1 MLNNLVELSL
11 RYKFLVLV
19 AFGVVAFLG
28 WRAVTTVPID
38 AFPDVTPVQVNIY
51 TESPGLAA
59 EDVEQLLT
67 FPVESG
73 MAGLQGVE
81 EIRSVSLFGLSYVA
95 VYFEDDMDIYFVRRL
110 VMERLQEVADRIPEG
125 YGTPEMGPNTSG
137 LGQVFWYT
145 VERVDQALEGTDTE
159 GATSAQTPGRGGSAS
174 STGTAGAGV
183 TAAGGGSAEQARAI
197 AELMDLRTLQDWSVR
212 LILRTAPGVDDVLSW
227 GGQERQ
233 YQVVVDPLRLIKYG
247 LSLRQLIEAVER
259 NNGQVGGQYIDQ
271 GPEQYLVRG
280 LGLVHDERDIG
291 NIVIKVEDGTPVY
304 VRDVAEVVQGP
315 ALRFGEVT
323 RDGREV
329 VLGMTLAR
337 IGENAKDVVDA
348 VKKKAAI
355 VASAL
360 PEGVV
365 LRPVYERTDLVEKA
379 VDTAVRALVEGSIL
393 VAIVL
398 FLFLGELRSALVVI
412 SALPLAMLIAFIF
425 MGEVGLS
432 ANLMSLAGL
441 AIGIGMMVDGAV
453 VMVEN
458 SFRIMAERRAEGA
471 TVNRTAAVLAAAREV
486 ANPVAFAILI
496 IIVVFLP
503 LFSLQGLE
511 GKLFKPMAFNISFA
525 MAGSLLLTLTL
536 IPVLAALILK
546 PKVERDT
553 WLVAGIKRGYMPLL
567 RWSLAHKK
575 TVGLSAILALVAS
588 LALFPL
594 LGKEFMPQLQEGS
607 IMWRVT
613 SIPSASL
620 DESIAVSKRI
630 EEALSAFPEVETTL
644 AMIGRAQKGE
654 TADVNYMEIYTGL
667 KSKEHWTHGS
677 IEALADTMRERLE
690 AVVPT
695 AVIAFTQPIQ
705 MRVEELISGVRATLA
720 IKLYGEDLSEL
731 DRLSEQIK
739 GVVAQVPGVADLS
752 LEANLGKPQIRIQVD
767 RMRLARYG
775 MNADEVL
782 TVVRN
787 GIGNEPVS
795 TLIDGVRRFDI
806 TVRLPDANKETVES
820 IGAIPLRTGDGA
832 VIPLSRVADIGVAEG
847 YSFVRREQLQRYAV
861 IQMDVRGRD
870 VDGFVSDANALIGA
884 QIDLPPGYWIEWG
897 GAFENQQRAL
907 QRLSVIVPLTI
918 FFIFV
923 LLYTAFNSMKY
934 ATLII
939 ANVPFATIGGL
950 VALYATGQY
959 LSVPSAIGFIA
970 VFGVAMLNGIVLVS
984 FINELREKGL
994 TVSEAVLRGTE
1005 LRLRPVLMTAS
1016 VAILGLIPML
1026 LSSGVGAETQR
1037 PLAKVVVGGLITST
1051 ALTLLLLPVIY
1062 EWIEGR
1068 TPKDPKEEKP

>member
-1 MLNNLVELSL
+1 MLNKLVEVSL
-11 RYKFLVLV
+11 RYKFLVIIIFL
-19 AFGVVAFLG
+19 VVAAMG
-28 WRAVTTVPID
+28 WRAATTVPID

-67 FPVESG
+67 FPIESG
-73 MAGLQGVE
+73 MAGLLGVK

-110 VMERLQEVADRIPEG
+110 VMERLLEVADRIPEG
-125 YGTPEMGPNTSG
+125 YGTPEMGPNSSG

-145 VERVDQALEGTDTE
+145 VERADEKLKDSITD
-159 GATSAQTPGRGGSAS
+159 
-174 STGTAGAGV
+174 
-183 TAAGGGSAEQARAI
+183 
-197 AELMDLRTLQDWSVR
+197 MDLRTLQDWTVR

-233 YQVVVDPLRLIKYG
+233 FQVVIEPLQLIKYG
-247 LSLRQLIEAVER
+247 LGFRDVMEVLEA
-259 NNGQVGGQYIDQ
+259 NNRQVGGQYINL

-280 LGLVHDERDIG
+280 LGLVRDETDIG
-291 NIVIKVEDGTPVY
+291 NIVVKVVDGTPVY
-304 VRDVAEVVQGP
+304 LRNVATIRQAP
-315 ALRFGEVT
+315 ALRFGAVT
-323 RDGREV
+323 RDGKEV
-329 VLGMTLAR
+329 VLGMALSR
-337 IGENAKDVVDA
+337 IGTNAKEVVDA
-348 VKKKAAI
+348 VKDKVDI
-355 VASAL
+355 VRSAL
-360 PEGVV
+360 PEGVKID
-365 LRPVYERTDLVEKA
+365 PVYERTDLVEKA
-379 VDTAVRALVEGSIL
+379 VETAVNALVEGSIL

-398 FLFLGELRSALVVI
+398 FLFLGELRSAIVVI
-412 SALPLAMLIAFIF
+412 AALPLAMLIAFIF
-425 MGEVGLS
+425 MEEAGLS

-453 VMVEN
+453 VMTEN
-458 SFRIMAERRAEGA
+458 AFRIMAEWRERGEK
-471 TVNRTAAVLAAAREV
+471 VDRTAAVLTAAREV
-486 ANPVAFAILI
+486 ASPIAFAILI

-503 LFSLQGLE
+503 LFSLEGLE

-525 MAGSLLLTLTL
+525 MAGSLLLTLTI
-536 IPVLAALILK
+536 IPVLAAIILK
-546 PKVERDT
+546 PKEERDT
-553 WLVAGIKRGYMPLL
+553 WLVAWIKRGYLPTLA
-567 RWSLAHKK
+567 WSLANKK
-575 TVGLSAILALVAS
+575 KVVAAAGVLLAGS
-588 LALFPL
+588 LALFPF

-613 SIPSASL
+613 SIPSTSL
-620 DESIAVSKRI
+620 EESIEVSKKI
-630 EEALSAFPEVETTL
+630 ELALSEFPEVTTTI
-644 AMIGRAQKGE
+644 AMIGRAEKGE

-667 KSKEHWTHGS
+667 TDKSEWTRS
-677 IEALADTMRERLE
+677 IEELVDDMRETLE
-690 AVVPT
+690 RVVPT
-695 AVIAFTQPIQ
+695 TVVAFTQPIQ

-720 IKLYGEDLSEL
+720 AKLYGEDLGEL
-731 DRLSEQIK
+731 DRLSQEIK
-739 GVVAQVPGVADLS
+739 GVIAQVPGVADLS
-752 LEANLGKPQIRIQVD
+752 LEANVGKPQVRIQVN
-767 RMRLARYG
+767 REQLARYG

-782 TVVRN
+782 TVVRT
-787 GIGNEPVS
+787 GIGSEPVS
-795 TLIDGVRRFDI
+795 ALLDGVKRFDI
-806 TVRLPDANKETVES
+806 TARLGDDSKSSVNAIRN
-820 IGAIPLRTGDGA
+820 IPLRTADGA
-832 VIPLSRVADIGVAEG
+832 IIPLSRVADVTVAEG

-870 VDGFVSDANALIGA
+870 VDGFVKEANALIEQ

-907 QRLSVIVPLTI
+907 KRLSIIVPLTI

-923 LLYTAFNSMKY
+923 LLYTAFNSVKF

-950 VALYATGQY
+950 VALFISGQY

-970 VFGVAMLNGIVLVS
+970 VFGVAMLNGIVLIS

-994 TVSEAVLRGTE
+994 SVSEAVRKGAE

-1037 PLAKVVVGGLITST
+1037 PLASVVVGGLFTST
-1051 ALTLLLLPVIY
+1051 LLTLVLLPVIY
-1062 EWIEGR
+1062 EWIETR
-1068 TPKDPKEEKP
+1068 KEKRS

>member
-1 MLNNLVELSL
+1 MLEKLVEISL
-11 RYKFLVLV
+11 RYKFLVIIV
-19 AFGVVAFLG
+19 FAVVAFAG
-28 WRAVTTVPID
+28 VRAVTTLPID

-73 MAGLQGVE
+73 MAGLPGVQD
-81 EIRSVSLFGLSYVA
+81 IRSVSLFGLSYVS
-95 VYFEDDMDIYFVRRL
+95 VYFEDDMDIYFARRL

-145 VERVDQALEGTDTE
+145 LERADEKLKGAITD
-159 GATSAQTPGRGGSAS
+159 
-174 STGTAGAGV
+174 
-183 TAAGGGSAEQARAI
+183 
-197 AELMDLRTLQDWSVR
+197 MDLRTLQDWSVR
-212 LILRTAPGVDDVLSW
+212 LILRTAPGVDDVMSW

-233 YQVVVDPLRLIKYG
+233 YQVQIDPRRLLKYG
-247 LSLRQLIEAVER
+247 VSYREVMESIEA
-259 NNGQVGGQYIDQ
+259 NNRQVGGQYINL

-280 LGLVHDERDIG
+280 LGLVSNEQDIG
-291 NIVIKVEDGTPVY
+291 SIVLKVADGTPVY
-304 VRDVAEVVQGP
+304 LRDIADIRQAP
-315 ALRFGEVT
+315 ALRAGAVT
-323 RDGREV
+323 RDGEEV
-329 VLGMTLAR
+329 VLGMALAR
-337 IGENAKDVVDA
+337 IGENAKTVVDA
-348 VKKKAAI
+348 VKTKLATAE
-355 VASAL
+355 SAL
-360 PEGVV
+360 PEGVK
-365 LRPVYERTDLVEKA
+365 LRPLYDRTELVEKA
-379 VDTAVRALVEGSIL
+379 VSTAERALIEGSIL

-412 SALPLAMLIAFIF
+412 AALPMAMLIAFIF

-453 VMVEN
+453 VMTEN
-458 SFRIMAERRAEGA
+458 AFRIMAEWREKGEP
-471 TVNRTAAVLAAAREV
+471 VNRTAAVLTAAREV
-486 ANPVAFAILI
+486 ANPIAFAIII

-546 PKVERDT
+546 PKEERDT
-553 WLVAGIKRGYMPLL
+553 LLVRWIKRGYLPLL
-567 RWSLAHKK
+567 AWSLANKK
-575 TVGLSAILALVAS
+575 TVVAGAVVLLVGS

-607 IMWRVT
+607 IMWRIT
-613 SIPSASL
+613 SIPSTSL
-620 DESIAVSKRI
+620 EKSIAISKDVSKVLA
-630 EEALSAFPEVETTL
+630 EFPEVNTTL
-644 AMIGRAQKGE
+644 AMIGRAEKGE
-654 TADVNYMEIYTGL
+654 TADVNYMEIYTEL
-667 KSKEHWTHGS
+667 KPHDEWDSGRS
-677 IEALADTMRERLE
+677 IEELADAMREALE
-690 AVVPT
+690 EAVPT

-720 IKLYGEDLSEL
+720 AKLYGEDLGEL
-731 DRLSEQIK
+731 DRLSQAIK
-739 GVVAQVPGVADLS
+739 NAIGQVPGVADLS
-752 LEANLGKPQIRIQVD
+752 LEANLGKPQIRIQVN
-767 RMRLARYG
+767 RSQLARYG
-775 MNADEVL
+775 LNADDVL
-782 TVVRN
+782 TVVRT

-795 TLIDGVRRFDI
+795 TLIDGVKRFDI
-806 TVRLPDANKETVES
+806 TARLHDPAKADVDAIK
-820 IGAIPLRTGDGA
+820 AIPLQTASGA
-832 VIPLSRVADIGVAEG
+832 IVPLSRVADVSVAEG

-870 VDGFVSDANALIGA
+870 VDGFVQEAKAAIA
-884 QIDLPPGYWIEWG
+884 EQVKLPPGYWIEWG
-897 GAFENQQRAL
+897 GSFENQQRAL
-907 QRLSVIVPLTI
+907 KRLSIIVPMTI

-923 LLYTAFNSMKY
+923 LLYTAFNSAKY

-939 ANVPFATIGGL
+939 ANVPFATIGGIVSL
-950 VALYATGQY
+950 FISGQY

-984 FINELREKGL
+984 FINEQREKGL
-994 TVSEAVLRGTE
+994 SVGEAVRRGAE
-1005 LRLRPVLMTAS
+1005 LRLRPVMMTAS

-1037 PLAKVVVGGLITST
+1037 PLATVVVGGLITST
-1051 ALTLLLLPVIY
+1051 LLTLVLLPVIY
-1062 EWIEGR
+1062 EWMETR
-1068 TPKDPKEEKP
+1068 KEKTQ

>member
-1 MLNNLVELSL
+1 MLNSLVEASL
-11 RYKFLVLV
+11 RYKFLVIIIF
-19 AFGVVAFLG
+19 AVVALAG

-67 FPVESG
+67 FPIESG
-73 MAGLQGVE
+73 MAGLPGVK

-95 VYFEDDMDIYFVRRL
+95 VYFEDDMDIYFTRRL
-110 VMERLQEVADRIPEG
+110 VMERLQEVGDRIPEG

-145 VERVDQALEGTDTE
+145 VEKVDEKLAQAKDDV
-159 GATSAQTPGRGGSAS
+159 Q
-174 STGTAGAGV
+174 
-183 TAAGGGSAEQARAI
+183 
-197 AELMDLRTLQDWSVR
+197 ELMDLRTLQDWTVR
-212 LILRTAPGVDDVLSW
+212 LIMRTAPGVDDVMSW
-227 GGQERQ
+227 GGHERQ
-233 YQVVVDPLRLIKYG
+233 FQVIIDPLKLVEYG
-247 LSLRQLIEAVER
+247 LSFRDVMDVIQA
-259 NNGQVGGQYIDQ
+259 NNRQVGGQYIDQ
-271 GPEQYLVRG
+271 GPEQFLVRG
-280 LGLVHDERDIG
+280 LGLVADEADIG
-291 NIVIKVEDGTPVY
+291 RMVVKVEDGTPVFL
-304 VRDVAEVVQGP
+304 RDVARIEQAP
-315 ALRFGEVT
+315 ALRFGAVT
-323 RDGREV
+323 RDGHEV
-329 VLGMTLAR
+329 VLGMALSR
-337 IGENAKDVVDA
+337 IGENAKNVVDA
-348 VKKKAAI
+348 VKEKVGI
-355 VASAL
+355 IQSAL
-360 PEGVV
+360 PDDVV
-365 LRPVYERTDLVEKA
+365 VRPVYERTDLVEKA
-379 VDTAVRALVEGSIL
+379 VNTAVKALVEGSIL

-398 FLFLGELRSALVVI
+398 FLFLGELRSAIVVI
-412 SALPLAMLIAFIF
+412 AALPLAMLIAFIM
-425 MGEVGLS
+425 MGQAGLS

-453 VMVEN
+453 VMTEN
-458 SFRIMAERRAEGA
+458 AFRIMAERREQGGE
-471 TVNRTAAVLAAAREV
+471 VDRTAAVLAAAREV
-486 ANPVAFAILI
+486 ASPIAFAILI

-525 MAGSLLLTLTL
+525 MAGSLILTLTI

-546 PKVERDT
+546 PKEERDT
-553 WLVAGIKRGYMPLL
+553 WLVASIKRFYLPLL
-567 RWSLAHKK
+567 DWALARRKLV
-575 TVGLSAILALVAS
+575 VGAALALLVAS

-613 SIPSASL
+613 SIPSTSL
-620 DESIAVSKRI
+620 DQSIEISKKI
-630 EEALSAFPEVETTL
+630 ENALGKYPEVNTTV
-644 AMIGRAQKGE
+644 AMIGRAEKGE
-654 TADVNYMEIYTGL
+654 TADVNYMEIYTEL
-667 KSKEHWTHGS
+667 KPHDEWGTDRS
-677 IEALADTMRERLE
+677 IEQLADDMRETLE
-690 AVVPT
+690 EVVPT

-720 IKLYGEDLSEL
+720 AKLYGQDLAEL
-731 DRLSEQIK
+731 DRLSKRIK
-739 GVVAQVPGVADLS
+739 DIVARVPGVADLS

-767 RMRLARYG
+767 RESLARYG
-775 MNADEVL
+775 LNADEVL
-782 TVVRN
+782 TVVRT
-787 GIGNEPVS
+787 GIGNESVS
-795 TLIDGVRRFDI
+795 TLIDGVKRFDI
-806 TVRLPDANKETVES
+806 TVRLTDDAKASVED
-820 IGAIPLRTGDGA
+820 IRGIPLRTASGA
-832 VIPLSRVADIGVAEG
+832 IVPLARVADISVAEG

-870 VDGFVSDANALIGA
+870 VDGFVKEANALLD
-884 QIDLPPGYWIEWG
+884 QELDLPPGYWIEWG

-907 QRLSVIVPLTI
+907 KRLSIIVPATI

-923 LLYTAFNSMKY
+923 LLYTAFNSVKY

-950 VALYATGQY
+950 VALFISGQY

-984 FINELREKGL
+984 FINELRDKGL
-994 TVSEAVLRGTE
+994 AVKEAVRKGAE

-1037 PLAKVVVGGLITST
+1037 PLASVVVGGLITST
-1051 ALTLLLLPVIY
+1051 LLTLVLLPVIY
-1062 EWIEGR
+1062 DWIESRREG
-1068 TPKDPKEEKP
+1068 